1 MTLGTMS
8 KSHGRARRAFLA
20 AALSALSAVSALAAV
35 CVGVL
40 SDAATEPASAQ
51 ERGSAPPSDGP
62 VPAAKSEGTPAG
74 DGREA
79 AALAAECAARR
90 ARAALAAGEDAAIL
104 VLLPDAA
111 DGPPGSNRNTDFEY
125 LCPLRPRTG
134 AILLAAARKPPAPQ
148 PATAPPA
155 PTAEPAAAAPPAAD
169 NGADRLYILPRN
181 PAMERWTGPEA
192 GPDAATAKAAAF
204 AEVRALDRLTDD
216 LAEIARSRRTLLVS
230 AGPGPLADP
239 WMRKLVAGLR
249 AKLPGRLVRVVDG
262 PLATADDLAD
272 AIRAA
277 LPAVPAPDLATSD
290 LIAKLASTEIR
301 SARRVL
307 TDLRKTKSASEIAL
321 VREACT
327 ATVAGIRDA
336 LRAAAPGLVERDLAA
351 IVEFRCRQQGCERQ
365 SFPSIAGSGPNSCV
379 LHYDRNGR
387 TLAAGDIVVLD
398 VGGERGGYAADVTRS
413 FPVSGKFSPEQA
425 EVYDA
430 VLAAQEAAL
439 AVVRPG
445 VTLGDVHDA
454 AVKSLERAQ
463 LRRHFIHQTCH
474 SVGLDVHDPWRRD
487 IVLAPGM
494 IITVE
499 PGVYDAAR
507 AIGVRIEDTVLV
519 TESGYEFLSAG
530 LPRTRNEVEALM
542 REDAPA
548 GLLAPR

>member
-1 MTLGTMS
+1 MS
-8 KSHGRARRAFLA
+8 TRLDRTRRAFIVA
-20 AALSALSAVSALAAV
+20 A

-40 SDAATEPASAQ
+40 AIVATPPAGAQDAGPAPREQ
-51 ERGSAPPSDGP
+51 ERSPGEAAVAPPGETP
-62 VPAAKSEGTPAG
+62 GAKAS
-74 DGREA
+74 
-79 AALAAECAARR
+79 AALAMECASRR
-90 ARAALAAGEDAAIL
+90 ARAAAAAGEDAAIL
-104 VLLPDAA
+104 VLLPDAG
-111 DGPPGSNRNTDFEY
+111 DGPPGANRNTDFEY
-125 LCPLRPRTG
+125 LCAIRPRTG
-134 AILLAAARKPPAPQ
+134 AILTAIARTTPTAQPAPSAPPPAAGS
-148 PATAPPA
+148 PATAGEP
-155 PTAEPAAAAPPAAD
+155 PAAAAPPVPD

-192 GPDAATAKAAAF
+192 GPDAATARAAAF
-204 AEVRALDRLTDD
+204 AEVRALDRLADD
-216 LAEIARSRRTLLVS
+216 LAEIVRTRRTLLVS
-230 AGPGPLADP
+230 AGPGALSDP

-249 AKLPGRLVRVVDG
+249 AKLPGRLIRIADG
-262 PLATADDLAD
+262 SLATRDDLAD

-277 LPAVPAPDLATSD
+277 LPASPPPDIPADELV
-290 LIAKLASTEIR
+290 AKLPGTEIR

-307 TDLRKTKSASEIAL
+307 TDLRKTKSAAEIAL
-321 VREACT
+321 VRQACA

-336 LRAAAPGLVERDLAA
+336 MRAAAPGLVERDLAA
-351 IVEFRCRQQGCERQ
+351 IVELRCRQSGCERQ
-365 SFPSIAGSGPNSCV
+365 AFPSIAGSGPNSCV

-387 TLAAGDIVVLD
+387 TLEAGDIVVLD
-398 VGGERGGYAADVTRS
+398 VGGERAGYAADVTRS
-413 FPVSGKFSPEQA
+413 FPVSGTFSPAQA

-494 IITVE
+494 IVTVE
-499 PGVYDAAR
+499 PGVYDASR

-530 LPRTRNEVEALM
+530 LPRTRSEVEALM
-542 REDAPA
+542 REDPPA
-548 GLLAPR
+548 GLIPPR